1 MAAQAI
7 LDMDPEHFAK
17 ACFIAGDKYRSMD
30 ELETDM
36 TILRKYE
43 GYQYFFI
50 DEITAIPDFIR
61 NSAWLSDM
69 FCKMGK
75 RVVLTGTDSL
85 SLIMAGW
92 DHLYARQNLVRTSY
106 IPYHE
111 FYRLLKAKNVEGIN
125 DIDTYIKFGGTL
137 VQETDDGNPD
147 FSESPFA
154 TLQALGK
161 YINTAISGNI
171 LHSLQ
176 YDDSIQNEYSSLKEL
191 AKEGRLQNIINRIVA
206 FFNTRLTLEHLADAI
221 SLPLPNI
228 MHLAYQH
235 VNITQPVD
243 KVGDNRFDSI
253 DRLPEPIR
261 IITKDY
267 LNSLNIK
274 ESIGEGITNAQMQEI
289 EDYLESI
296 GLLRKVR
303 TEILSIKSDQ
313 MGERKLGDVID
324 VKDNFVIVQPGM
336 QYCIA
341 QALVEAVKKEKKE
354 FITAVNSYRRA
365 NYNNPKSFT
374 KEGFNNIMDNILDD
388 IRGKILEN
396 LVLVE
401 VTAAAEKIAGSDI
414 SVNKTV
420 IKLLDYVIG
429 DKGSTDIEACTNKE
443 VDFAVL
449 DDRDKLSI
457 GTYRLFEIKHSDSIK
472 EKQSDNLRDPDV
484 KWALESC
491 CNDLIVQRTV
501 LYRGPSK
508 VLYNGVI
515 YYNVED
521 FLCKLGEDPNFL
533 VCDLKEEIEKEQR
546 EVEQT
551 GQEAAKIELVTVLEP
566 KQIEDTNIAPNKD
579 VYWCER

>member
-1 MAAQAI
+1 MHKIYNLVNNNKKHPIDQ
-7 LDMDPEHFAK
+7 
-17 ACFIAGDKYRSMD
+17 
-30 ELETDM
+30 
-36 TILRKYE
+36 E
-43 GYQYFFI
+43 GLYQY
-50 DEITAIPDFIR
+50 
-61 NSAWLSDM
+61 
-69 FCKMGK
+69 
-75 RVVLTGTDSL
+75 
-85 SLIMAGW
+85 
-92 DHLYARQNLVRTSY
+92 
-106 IPYHE
+106 
-111 FYRLLKAKNVEGIN
+111 
-125 DIDTYIKFGGTL
+125 
-137 VQETDDGNPD
+137 
-147 FSESPFA
+147 
-154 TLQALGK
+154 
-161 YINTAISGNI
+161 
-171 LHSLQ
+171 
-176 YDDSIQNEYSSLKEL
+176 DSIE
-191 AKEGRLQNIINRIVA
+191 
-206 FFNTRLTLEHLADAI
+206 T
-221 SLPLPNI
+221 
-228 MHLAYQH
+228 
-235 VNITQPVD
+235 
-243 KVGDNRFDSI
+243 
-253 DRLPEPIR
+253 LPEPLKN
-261 IITKDY
+261 ITKNY
-267 LNSLNIK
+267 LKSLNIT
-274 ESIGEGITNAQMQEI
+274 ESIGRNITIEEMNEI
-289 EDYLESI
+289 ERFLEEI
-296 GLLRKVR
+296 GLLRKVKLK
-303 TEILSIKSDQ
+303 TYSIMCNKAGAKYIDSVRSSDQ
-313 MGERKLGDVID
+313 LILM
-324 VKDNFVIVQPGM
+324 QPGM